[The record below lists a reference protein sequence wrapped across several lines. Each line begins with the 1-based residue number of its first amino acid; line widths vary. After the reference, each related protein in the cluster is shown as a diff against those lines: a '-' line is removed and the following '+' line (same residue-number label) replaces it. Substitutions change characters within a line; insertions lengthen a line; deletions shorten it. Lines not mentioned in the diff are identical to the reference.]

1 MQMVDAADLRVKQ
14 SSAGVFAVVAVDQF
28 ATVETPN
35 LDIAFGRAGDVELLQ
50 RIETQRLHV
59 RLVGLTGG

>member
-1 MQMVDAADLRVKQ
+1 MIDAADLRVKH
-14 SSAGVFAVVAVDQF
+14 SSTRMFTVVAMNQF
-28 ATVETPN
+28 ATVQTPN

-59 RLVGLTGG
+59 RFVSLTGG